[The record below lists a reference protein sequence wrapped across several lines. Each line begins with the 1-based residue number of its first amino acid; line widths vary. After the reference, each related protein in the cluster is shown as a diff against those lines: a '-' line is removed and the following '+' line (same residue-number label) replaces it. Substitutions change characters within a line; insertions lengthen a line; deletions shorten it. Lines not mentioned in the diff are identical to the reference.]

1 MSKKAFAVVIAVL
14 IVAISIV
21 SGLLVQTTSAT
32 VKRPRIHMIIKSASS
47 TFDFWRI
54 VVSGAEEGAREYSA
68 ELTVK
73 GPQNEEDLNAQLQ
86 LIEESISERPDIII
100 LAAID
105 ADASMSYVKK
115 AEENGIKVI
124 WMDSGLT
131 DDGRGFVGS
140 DNISAAQFVA
150 ARMKEALR
158 SKGKIAVVTHSGS
171 TSTAQ
176 QRLNGFRS
184 VIDECPGIEIV
195 DIIDTGDSSER
206 TYRTT
211 LALFSRY
218 PDLDGIFATNA
229 ITSIGVNKAVEQLG
243 LCGKVQSF
251 AFDCMISQAEAMEK
265 GCLTGTVV
273 QQAFNMG
280 YLSVKMAVDKLNGSL
295 LETTVYTGYT
305 YVDKSNLMDEPVQ
318 KLIYPFLSE

>member
-54 VVSGAEEGAREYSA
+54 VVSGAEGAPREYSA

-86 LIEESISERPDIII
+86 LIEGSISERPDIII

-105 ADASMSYVKK
+105 LDASISYEK
-115 AEENGIKVI
+115 AEESGIKVI

-158 SKGKIAVVTHSGS
+158 SKGKM
-171 TSTAQ
+171 
-176 QRLNGFRS
+176 
-184 VIDECPGIEIV
+184 PW
-195 DIIDTGDSSER
+195 
-206 TYRTT
+206 
-211 LALFSRY
+211 
-218 PDLDGIFATNA
+218 
-229 ITSIGVNKAVEQLG
+229 
-243 LCGKVQSF
+243 
-251 AFDCMISQAEAMEK
+251 
-265 GCLTGTVV
+265 
-273 QQAFNMG
+273 
-280 YLSVKMAVDKLNGSL
+280 
-295 LETTVYTGYT
+295 
-305 YVDKSNLMDEPVQ
+305 
-318 KLIYPFLSE
+318 